1 MKFNWILI
9 NQFAIG
15 TPINTKKDKELLKER
30 GIISVLDLR
39 NSDDLNAINQREY
52 IEKLSGFEY
61 QNVQLPDHRS
71 GRLSEPY
78 EIRQAVDMLDS
89 FLLKGPVFMH
99 CHAAVERCPLIS
111 IAYLHIKKG
120 YKIINSCEFVKQQN
134 RSTIVNMKQ
143 IKNINN

>member
-15 TPINTKKDKELLKER
+15 TPIKTKKDKEFLKEK

-39 NSDDLNAINQREY
+39 NSDDLNEINQREY

-61 QNVQLPDHRS
+61 QNVPLPDHHT
-71 GRLSEPY
+71 GRLSEPF

-89 FLLKGPVFMH
+89 FLSKGPVFMH

-120 YKIINSCEFVKQQN
+120 YEIINSCDFVKQQN